1 MAVAATAAAVAVAAA
16 GAVAIEGAARIM
28 PPMEKIKTHLLARV
42 CWLAFGA
49 VMAAIRVVDGI
60 KTGSTGMTVTGIG
73 WLLLGVLW
81 FLSPLII
88 GKKKGD
94 MAQQQRQ
101 AALGSDSLRNKL
113 LFTAGG
119 CVIVGMVLRYGF
131 GN

>member
-1 MAVAATAAAVAVAAA
+1 
-16 GAVAIEGAARIM
+16 
-28 PPMEKIKTHLLARV
+28 MEKIKTHLLARV